1 MQVRAH
7 TLQALCCPYLILAR
21 FLLPLPRR
29 DPHGDLTCGSSCPL
43 SCIYRQVYRHSLIS
57 MASSSGGAFDLF
69 GAIYGS
75 PDLLGLVVQQCSG
88 NKNDLRLAS
97 SRLRSAVDA
106 CVTKLAW
113 ITLNLSPFNGAN
125 GAKNMAVLARCPRLL
140 TVNFH
145 RRRVTDLSPLAA
157 CISLKRITRVI
168 CAGKDLTPLAALSC
182 LEHLDCSQSIGLSDI
197 SALVACTALKHL
209 NCNRTMIKQLPPLPC
224 LEVLICHNTLLS
236 DLSALTVCTA
246 LKILD
251 CRSCDITIVPP
262 LPASLETLR
271 LGGTKCADLSP
282 LAACAGLRALDC
294 TGTPVLDLMPLL
306 WCKRLEVLQCDNFD
320 GINDQARQ
328 LLQARPDLDIMI
340 GYEDDEDGEEAED
353 GDEEVVDDGDGY
365 RCGIRDWDVL
375 DFEMEGYGFG
385 K

>member
-1 MQVRAH
+1 M
-7 TLQALCCPYLILAR
+7 
-21 FLLPLPRR
+21 
-29 DPHGDLTCGSSCPL
+29 
-43 SCIYRQVYRHSLIS
+43 
-57 MASSSGGAFDLF
+57 
-69 GAIYGS
+69 
-75 PDLLGLVVQQCSG
+75 VQQCSG

-97 SRLRSAVDA
+97 SRLRLAVDA

-113 ITLNLSPFNGAN
+113 ITLSLSPFNGAN

-168 CAGKDLTPLAALSC
+168 CAGKDLTPLEALSC

-209 NCNRTMIKQLPPLPC
+209 NCSRTMIKQLPPLPC

-246 LKILD
+246 LKLLD
-251 CRSCDITIVPP
+251 CRSCGITIVPP